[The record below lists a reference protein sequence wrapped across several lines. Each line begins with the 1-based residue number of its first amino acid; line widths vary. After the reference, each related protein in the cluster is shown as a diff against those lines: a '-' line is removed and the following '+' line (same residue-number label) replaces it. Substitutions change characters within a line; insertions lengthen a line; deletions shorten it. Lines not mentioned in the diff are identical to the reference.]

1 MRRLPTP
8 LRCAAANRLR
18 DTRGFML
25 GEQLIS
31 IIFLG
36 LLCLVVA
43 AGTGAAMNSYAAVT
57 QVATAQSLTDDA
69 VARINDELQFA
80 RDVVVTKE
88 DTTFISS
95 WLNHRVML
103 KNGDNAIVLS
113 YVNETKTPPV
123 VVASSSGVLVPV
135 LKGLHYDGPDY
146 KTWTYTIDIMKRDA
160 TTTGPGVSI
169 KSTTITCQQIGN

>member
-1 MRRLPTP
+1 
-8 LRCAAANRLR
+8 
-18 DTRGFML
+18 
-25 GEQLIS
+25 
-31 IIFLG
+31 
-36 LLCLVVA
+36 
-43 AGTGAAMNSYAAVT
+43 MNSYAAVT
-57 QVATAQSLTDDA
+57 QVATAQSLTSDA

-80 RDVVVTKE
+80 REVVATKE
-88 DTTFISS
+88 GTTTKTTFISS